1 MNEQPNSQTKV
12 QPKLQR
18 KRYPRSAAV
27 RVITRVLADRIPL
40 DEALSQVVAESA
52 LDSSGRAWVQEVAS
66 GTLRWRGRLDQ
77 ILDSTAI
84 KRKPSGWLRKVLLTA
99 IYQLIAQDRIQP
111 GAIVSDTVTDI
122 KRKEGEAPSRFAN
135 AVLRKIGDHAADYRG
150 LAYPEAGNEQEQ
162 ALWASMPDWL
172 WSRIAAQQGLE
183 WARAYAQ
190 ASLDRPVIWIRA
202 KDVHMQASW
211 ASIAGPVPGAFQLT
225 EGGAITERP
234 GFKEGTFFV
243 QDVSSQV
250 LIHEISG
257 EVRKALGE
265 GPLQALD
272 LCAAPGGKTA
282 GLSWNGFEVTA
293 TDRGEQS
300 SPRFALLKQTIA
312 RVAPQAK
319 VISRSEVGAMLEQD
333 LVWVDSPCS
342 GSGILRRHPDVRWLR
357 QEKELDS
364 LQLVQQQLIK
374 EAWAKVK
381 NGGFL
386 VYSVCSVLKEEG
398 PGALEAAGIGSVG
411 GSVVKE
417 WLLAPQSSPHGDG
430 FYAAL
435 VRRSE

>member
-1 MNEQPNSQTKV
+1 MNTTQSQNRG
-12 QPKLQR
+12 PKTSRQ
-18 KRYPRSAAV
+18 RYPRSAAV

-40 DEALSQVVAESA
+40 DEALTQVVAESG
-52 LDSSGRAWVQEVAS
+52 LDGPSRAWVQEVAS

-99 IYQLIAQDRIQP
+99 IYQLVAQDRIQP

-135 AVLRKIGDHAADYRG
+135 AVLRKIGDHSAEYRG
-150 LAYPEAGNEQEQ
+150 LAFPETALEGSIEQEQ
-162 ALWASMPDWL
+162 ALWASMPEWL
-172 WSRIAAQQGLE
+172 WNRISAQQGLD
-183 WARAYAQ
+183 WAKAYAQ
-190 ASLDRPVIWIRA
+190 ASLDRPVIWIRS
-202 KDVHMQASW
+202 KDVHLQASW

-243 QDVSSQV
+243 QDVSSQL
-250 LIHEISG
+250 LIHEISS
-257 EVRKALGE
+257 EVKNALGE
-265 GPLQALD
+265 GPLKALD

-293 TDRGEQS
+293 TDRGEIG
-300 SPRFALLKQTIA
+300 SPRFALLKQTVN
-312 RVAPQAK
+312 RVAPTAQ
-319 VISRSEVGAMLEQD
+319 VISRSEVAALPVQD

-357 QEKELDS
+357 QEKELES
-364 LQLVQQQLIK
+364 LQTVQQQLLK

-381 NGGFL
+381 VGGFL
-386 VYSVCSVLKEEG
+386 VYSVCSILKEEG
-398 PGALEAAGIGSVG
+398 PGALEAAGMGSVG
-411 GSVVKE
+411 GTVVKE
-417 WLLAPQSSPHGDG
+417 WLLNPQTSPHGDG

-435 VRRSE
+435 IKR